1 MMKMSTGPIMRV
13 HSTTTGMTT
22 PGNNLTILLNSKL
35 ILKRKWEEDN
45 QERLIIKC
53 NRCLKSK
60 IIITTQRIMRSAQ
73 LTARSGNDNTF
84 TRYVV

>member
-1 MMKMSTGPIMRV
+1 MKL

-22 PGNNLTILLNSKL
+22 VDNKKTILLNSKL
-35 ILKRKWEEDN
+35 IQKRKWEEIN

-73 LTARSGNDNTF
+73 LTAPSGNEDNS
-84 TRYVV
+84 TRSVV